1 MTTIAMRVCL
11 AKCVVFNGKISLLYS
26 YTVIRYTRGRNVR
39 ISRNPQLD
47 VLVSVY
53 RSVRNR
59 FLSREINTCVNNQT
73 DN

>member
-1 MTTIAMRVCL
+1 MNAGACF
-11 AKCVVFNGKISLLYS
+11 ALY
-26 YTVIRYTRGRNVR
+26 TLRRLNVMKFLDKNRPMHVIDVR